1 MSYYETCYKNAFNEI
16 DYNMRQLR
24 KVQIEIVT
32 LHTNYV
38 NLLIAKR
45 NIGEA
50 VSFLSPFAT
59 NLPALAEM
67 LDEVQDNHYDKVS

>member
-1 MSYYETCYKNAFNEI
+1 MRCYETCYKNAFNEI

-24 KVQIEIVT
+24 EVQIEIVT

-45 NIGEA
+45 NIGES
-50 VSFLSPFAT
+50 VSLLSPFAA
-59 NLPALAEM
+59 NLPALAVM
-67 LDEVQDNHYDKVS
+67 LDEVQDNHYNKVS